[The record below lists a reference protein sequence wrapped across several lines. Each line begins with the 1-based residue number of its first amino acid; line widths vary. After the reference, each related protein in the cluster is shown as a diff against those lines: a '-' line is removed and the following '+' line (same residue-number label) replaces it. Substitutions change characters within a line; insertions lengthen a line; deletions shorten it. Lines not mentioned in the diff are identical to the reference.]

1 MQQQPNSQ
9 PNFPNP
15 DMSSEELQEFFN
27 DPENQARIKVPVGS
41 YSPAVLTRA
50 VAYDLNR
57 V

>member
-27 DPENQARIKVPVGS
+27 DPENQARIKVPRWFLLSGS
-41 YSPAVLTRA
+41 LHKGRG
-50 VAYDLNR
+50 L
-57 V
+57 